1 MKWVTRQKAK
11 VDRIACPWLIT
22 HFVDPNAEFLY
33 VPADQVNEI
42 AKRED
47 AIPYDAAGVELTHYR
62 ENGEERGSFDAI
74 IKKYRLKDPA
84 LLDLAEIVRT
94 ADAGK
99 VPHPRPEGAGLEAAA
114 LGFRQVAKD
123 DHEPIPASTGS
134 FSIRP
139 RPWRTYA
146 TPRCPRPSGIAVSA
160 SPVNSKSVH
169 SNPRAESARARLP
182 TTGRSTTVV
191 VIGIASP
198 ASLIWTEVTG
208 AWVCQGRRRTI
219 ESHRAARPSCVGCIV
234 SSWRISWWAVT
245 RRTEPG
251 RKTVCCPAPSS

>member
-1 MKWVTRQKAK
+1 MNSERVVHRSVLAVAFAGLLASGAYAQSQDPTPQQQDIQNDKKDIRNDKKDLAK
-11 VDRIACPWLIT
+11 DRA
-22 HFVDPNAEFLY
+22 DRN
-33 VPADQVNEI
+33 ADQRDI
-42 AKRED
+42 DHDK
-47 AIPYDAAGVELTHYR
+47 G
-62 ENGEERGSFDAI
+62 
-74 IKKYRLKDPA
+74 
-84 LLDLAEIVRT
+84 DLA
-94 ADAGK
+94 
-99 VPHPRPEGAGLEAAA
+99 
-114 LGFRQVAKD
+114 KD
-123 DHEPIPASTGS
+123 
-134 FSIRP
+134 R
-139 RPWRTYA
+139 
-146 TPRCPRPSGIAVSA
+146 
-160 SPVNSKSVH
+160 

-219 ESHRAARPSCVGCIV
+219 DSHRAARPSCVGCIV